1 MQLTDKQLEELRSEA
16 HADYMAEEANEKA
29 SLTAGRSLYKLKEG
43 QKVVALITT
52 YNKDRVMGRYQ
63 MNGGK
68 ANVTEI
74 ERMSYGFPEDVCNIY
89 A

>member
-1 MQLTDKQLEELRSEA
+1 MNLSEKHLEEIRSET

-29 SLTAGRSLYKLKEG
+29 SLTGGRSLYKLWAG
-43 QKVVALITT
+43 QRVMALITT
-52 YNKDRVMGRYQ
+52 YNKDRVLGRYQ

-68 ANVTEI
+68 AEITNI
-74 ERMSYGFPEDVCNIY
+74 ERISYGFPEDVCKVY